1 MYFSFRY
8 DRIEEYDSHKQHR
21 LWLMCTYMIL
31 LTGFSY
37 GLGGDKFTYM
47 REFEGYPVTFND
59 AKDYIWFSFMLKAQ
73 MPLWTVVN
81 LIGKVIFNSFYAVQ
95 LIESAAINIAICFL
109 VSRYTHRYF
118 IFLLIFFFSLQYFVF
133 NTELMREGFAM
144 SFALI
149 AMYSWMIGKRW
160 IFFVLTPIA
169 LLFHISAVV
178 ILIFPFIHFKV
189 SPMSLLYA
197 TGISFTVWFLSDII
211 LGKVMVSVLGGIGNL
226 VHKILFYSIQ
236 ASTIF
241 GFIRSAFTYIILPF
255 IIAYTSIYYETSIER
270 KQHKEKMLSYLIV
283 LGVLASAF
291 AGFVRIYNYAIIFY
305 LIMFADFIYLLFK
318 VKKHLILR
326 VGTLIC
332 TLFLIFLTYI
342 IHYQSTNTY
351 YYDFF
356 FPYTCILNETD
367 EVYIREI
374 AHLEA
379 VNTEKQ
385 DNNVRDIN

>member
-1 MYFSFRY
+1 
-8 DRIEEYDSHKQHR
+8 
-21 LWLMCTYMIL
+21 
-31 LTGFSY
+31 
-37 GLGGDKFTYM
+37 
-47 REFEGYPVTFND
+47 
-59 AKDYIWFSFMLKAQ
+59 
-73 MPLWTVVN
+73 
-81 LIGKVIFNSFYAVQ
+81 
-95 LIESAAINIAICFL
+95 
-109 VSRYTHRYF
+109 
-118 IFLLIFFFSLQYFVF
+118 
-133 NTELMREGFAM
+133 
-144 SFALI
+144 
-149 AMYSWMIGKRW
+149 
-160 IFFVLTPIA
+160 
-169 LLFHISAVV
+169 
-178 ILIFPFIHFKV
+178 
-189 SPMSLLYA
+189 
-197 TGISFTVWFLSDII
+197 
-211 LGKVMVSVLGGIGNL
+211 MVSVLGGIGNL